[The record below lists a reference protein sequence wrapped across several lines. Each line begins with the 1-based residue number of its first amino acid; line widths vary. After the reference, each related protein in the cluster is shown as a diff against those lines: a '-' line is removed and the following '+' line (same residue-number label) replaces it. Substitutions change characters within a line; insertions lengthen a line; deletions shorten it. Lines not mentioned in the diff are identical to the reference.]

1 MTSIQGMGRPSRL
14 SIEERTVDG
23 VRVLSVSGEIDHD
36 TMGPVRDALLPPDAV
51 TPRRLV
57 ADLGAVTFMDS
68 SGINL
73 FLAAHQTISA
83 SGGWLR
89 IAGAGS
95 AVRRVIEIVG
105 LDLIVSCHPTVE
117 EALTG

>member
-1 MTSIQGMGRPSRL
+1 VTSIQGMGRPARL

-23 VRVLSVSGEIDHD
+23 VRVIAVSGEIDHD
-36 TMGPVRDALLPPDAV
+36 TMGPVRDALLPPGAD

-57 ADLGAVTFMDS
+57 ADLSAVTFMDS

-73 FLAAHQTISA
+73 FLAAHQTVGG

-89 IAGAGS
+89 IAGVQDS
-95 AVRRVIEIVG
+95 VRRVIELVG
-105 LDLIVSCHPTVE
+105 LHLVVDCHPTVE
-117 EALTG
+117 QALAG